1 MKKIEGSRRTMTPIN
16 SWKSS
21 TLDVTSPPTT
31 HVASVDNMVAVAFSS
46 PTMTTSCIR
55 KMINMIKIS
64 DNSSDELICST
75 NPEVTNARMKTLNYP
90 AAGMLKN
97 PIDGKQGERLI
108 PAAPR
113 NPLAASAANKSKW
126 VMYNSEP
133 MFTNLRN

>member
-1 MKKIEGSRRTMTPIN
+1 MKKLEGSRRTMTPIN

-64 DNSSDELICST
+64 DNSLDELICST
-75 NPEVTNARMKTLNYP
+75 NPEVTNARM
-90 AAGMLKN
+90 
-97 PIDGKQGERLI
+97 
-108 PAAPR
+108 
-113 NPLAASAANKSKW
+113 
-126 VMYNSEP
+126 
-133 MFTNLRN
+133 